1 MTQPLT
7 RLLIANRGEVAV
19 RIMRACRELGIATV
33 AIYSEADAD
42 ALHVRVADEA
52 LPIGPPPPTQAYLH
66 IDRILAAARQ
76 SGAQAVHPGFGFLSE
91 NADFADAVRAA
102 GQIFIGP
109 PGDAIR
115 QMGSKTRARA
125 VMERA
130 GVPIVPGYQGA
141 VDADFGEVAGTL
153 GYPLLVKAAAGGGGK
168 GMRIVRRPDGL
179 IEAIEAAQR
188 EADRAFGDDT
198 IFLEKYVEGAHHV
211 EFQIFGDEHGQVVHL
226 FERDCSTQRRHQKI
240 IEESPSPLLDDALR
254 TRMGQAAVAAAQA
267 VNYANAGTVEF
278 IVDPRTREFYFLE
291 MNTRLQVEHPVT
303 EAITGLDLVKLQIAV
318 AQGQALPFTQAD
330 LTRRGHAVEARVY
343 AEDPANGFL
352 PAIGRVLLAKFP
364 HAPGVRVDS
373 GVETGDEIT
382 IHYDPMIA
390 KIIAH
395 GTDRADAIR
404 KLDAALAD
412 TVILGV
418 TTNLAF
424 LRDVLAQPAFQ
435 RGEVTTDFV
444 EREFAAWQPR
454 RDQRDAALI
463 AAALSGA
470 AETRANPAAD
480 QGGAGHDPWQA
491 TDHFRAGG

>member
-7 RLLIANRGEVAV
+7 KILIANRGEIAV
-19 RIMRACRELGIATV
+19 RVMRACRELDIATV
-33 AIYSEADAD
+33 AIYSEADAH
-42 ALHVRVADEA
+42 ALHVRMADETV
-52 LPIGPPPPTQAYLH
+52 PIGPPPPRESYLR
-66 IDRILAAARQ
+66 IDRILDAARQ

-102 GQIFIGP
+102 GLIFIGP
-109 PGDAIR
+109 GGDAIR

-125 VMERA
+125 IMERA

-141 VDADFGEVAGTL
+141 FDADFGEAAGSI
-153 GYPLLVKAAAGGGGK
+153 GYPILIKAAAGGGGK
-168 GMRIVRRPDGL
+168 GMRVVHHPDGL

-188 EADRAFGDDT
+188 EASRAFGDET

-211 EFQIFGDEHGQVVHL
+211 EFQVFGDQYGHVVHL
-226 FERDCSTQRRHQKI
+226 FERDCSAQRRHQKI
-240 IEESPSPLLDDALR
+240 IEESPSSLLNDELR
-254 TRMGQAAVAAAQA
+254 ARMGQAAVAAAQA
-267 VNYANAGTVEF
+267 VNYTNAGTIEF

-303 EAITGLDLVKLQIAV
+303 EAITGLDLVKLQIAT
-318 AQGQALPFTQAD
+318 AQGEALPVTQAEV
-330 LTRRGHAVEARVY
+330 TRRGHAIEARVY

-352 PAIGRVLLAKFP
+352 PAVGRLLLAKFP
-364 HAPGVRVDS
+364 HTPGVRVDS
-373 GVETGDEIT
+373 GVETGDAIT

-395 GTDRADAIR
+395 GANRADAIR

-418 TTNLAF
+418 TTNIPF
-424 LRDVLAQPAFQ
+424 LRDLLAHPAFQ
-435 RGEVTTDFV
+435 RGEVTTDFI

-454 RDQRDAALI
+454 REHRDAALI
-463 AAALSGA
+463 AAAL
-470 AETRANPAAD
+470 AETADHTGAEPASHRID
-480 QGGAGHDPWQA
+480 HDPWQA
-491 TDHFRAGG
+491 RDTFRPGS